1 LPWQRSLGD
10 RKTNF
15 RLIIYSHSSAKP
27 EKLAKIGPVDV
38 EINGLRETK
47 AERKPAFAAAGQVLL
62 SGIRQSA

>member
-1 LPWQRSLGD
+1 
-10 RKTNF
+10 
-15 RLIIYSHSSAKP
+15 LIIYSHSSAKP